1 MAIPN
6 KKTVTI
12 DFKIDN
18 NFAAPNNGD
27 KANQFFHI
35 PDSRFYTTFTV
46 QTSVGTIATINGA
59 IVGNHQNGVA
69 SAAANQGVLNNALV
83 LASGYGP
90 IQVHGGDGNN
100 GPIIGALATDQ
111 IGQFELTTALPG
123 GVVLGL
129 TGITAD
135 GTIRVAMSGSAHS
148 LGAPKGA

>member
-1 MAIPN
+1 VAIPN

-12 DFKIDN
+12 DVKHDN
-18 NFAAPNNGD
+18 NFANPNQGQ

-46 QTSVGTIATINGA
+46 QTSVGTISTVNGA
-59 IVGNHQNGVA
+59 IAGNHQNGVA
-69 SAAANQGVLNNALV
+69 SAQAGQGVLNNALA

-100 GPIIGALATDQ
+100 GPIIGALAVNQ

-123 GVVLGL
+123 GIVLGL
-129 TGITAD
+129 TVIGGD
-135 GTIRVAMSGSAHS
+135 GTIRVAMSGSAYS